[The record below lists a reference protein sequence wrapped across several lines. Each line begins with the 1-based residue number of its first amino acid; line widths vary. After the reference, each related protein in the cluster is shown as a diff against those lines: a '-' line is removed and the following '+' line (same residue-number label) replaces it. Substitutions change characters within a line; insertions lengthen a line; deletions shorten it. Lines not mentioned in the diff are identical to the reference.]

1 MNGVKFRRL
10 RKTYP
15 LAVCCQRNLTQE
27 QLVLRERLSKS
38 VNLSLNKTKTKTKP
52 KKQKTKNSHVKFDV
66 WITASQAYKL
76 YLPSTIFSP
85 SLSLF

>member
-52 KKQKTKNSHVKFDV
+52 KKQKTKNSHVK
-66 WITASQAYKL
+66 I
-76 YLPSTIFSP
+76 
-85 SLSLF
+85 